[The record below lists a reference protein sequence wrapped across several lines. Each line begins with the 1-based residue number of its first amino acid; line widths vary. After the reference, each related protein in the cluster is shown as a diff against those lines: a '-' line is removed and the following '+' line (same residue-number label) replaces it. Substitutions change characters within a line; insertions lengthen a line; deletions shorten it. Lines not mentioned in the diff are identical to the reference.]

1 MLYQID
7 IKQNYGW
14 WTFLG
19 KKKIEE
25 TICIEIQLVKD
36 CFEKWQYLLCIFDMM
51 VIL

>member
-19 KKKIEE
+19 KKIEE
-25 TICIEIQLVKD
+25 TICIEIELVKYFVLKSD
-36 CFEKWQYLLCIFDMM
+36 SNYFVSLIW
-51 VIL
+51 